1 MKNLKNVLMVAV
13 MMGPIL
19 AFAQHKSAKELMKD
33 KPMQDSIMTMICNNP
48 NMMDKMTTHIM
59 QNKEAIHTM
68 MQHKGMMKEMMN
80 VAGKDSA
87 MCHNMMNM
95 MMENKDASDDDER
108 DDEE

>member
-1 MKNLKNVLMVAV
+1 
-13 MMGPIL
+13 
-19 AFAQHKSAKELMKD
+19 
-33 KPMQDSIMTMICNNP
+33 
-48 NMMDKMTTHIM
+48 
-59 QNKEAIHTM
+59 M

-95 MMENKDASDDDER
+95 TMENKDASDDDER